1 MRLIQMKC
9 PDCGS
14 TLDIDV
20 EGRPALFCQFCGT
33 RLLIDDE
40 VKKVQLQNSAQAG
53 YEFEQG
59 RIRAREEEA
68 RKAREKQKKIEE
80 ARRVMKM
87 NYEKHRAIAEQ
98 ERDIRNGKYALHGF
112 LLFAGIV
119 LFLVF
124 LDWPVFI
131 KVIAGVMAGSFIYAV
146 QSAKCRERYEHSYN
160 DHVETDEDG
169 NIIHAEKL

>member
-68 RKAREKQKKIEE
+68 PVL
-80 ARRVMKM
+80 RVENM
-87 NYEKHRAIAEQ
+87 HVGDDLLQVLRVGIAAFLAI
-98 ERDIRNGKYALHGF
+98 
-112 LLFAGIV
+112 IV
-119 LFLVF
+119 
-124 LDWPVFI
+124 
-131 KVIAGVMAGSFIYAV
+131 
-146 QSAKCRERYEHSYN
+146 N
-160 DHVETDEDG
+160 
-169 NIIHAEKL
+169 